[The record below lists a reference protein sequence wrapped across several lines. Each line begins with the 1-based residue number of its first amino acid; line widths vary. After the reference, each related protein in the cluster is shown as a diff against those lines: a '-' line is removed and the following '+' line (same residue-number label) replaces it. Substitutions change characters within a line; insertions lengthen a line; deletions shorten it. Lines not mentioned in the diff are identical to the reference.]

1 MDFSLYQILI
11 QHLSPPPDLSL
22 VKQGQLLP
30 EEWPV
35 VLDKIISY
43 RKKVQSFIVTDSKT
57 SVICTSDVPDLF
69 DRIAS
74 TELGTIIH
82 LLGARTV
89 FSQAHRTYILNI
101 EDFVTLKQYDEHLRK
116 IREAEARR
124 LADLHDE
131 LAEYQRSTYQD

>member
-1 MDFSLYQILI
+1 MDFSLYRILL
-11 QHLSPPPDLSL
+11 QQVSPPPDLSL
-22 VKQGQLLP
+22 IKQGQLLP

-35 VLDKIISY
+35 VLEKILTF
-43 RKKVQSFIVTDSKT
+43 RKKVQSFTITDSKT
-57 SVICTSDVPDLF
+57 SVICTSDVPDLY
-69 DRIAS
+69 DRIAA

-89 FSQAHRTYILNI
+89 FSQAHRTYILQI

-131 LAEYQRSTYQD
+131 IAEYNRTYQE